1 MTRKTLLVLAASRYQ
16 IPIITTAKRLGYRVL
31 TIDNVPDNP
40 GHALAD
46 QACFIDTTDIQ
57 GVLAVAGRER
67 VDGVIAACTDVAV
80 PTAAAVA
87 QALDLPGILPDAAR
101 ITCDK
106 NLFRDF
112 LRDQGWSY
120 PEFQVITA
128 CTVLSETLFAQPR
141 VLKPARSSGSKGV
154 RIISSYAEYRSQ
166 VSATLAFSLD
176 HRGILESYIDGS
188 QITCEGLLSQG
199 QIVFAAITDR
209 QTAPAPHVATRGH
222 RLPSR
227 LPAALQ
233 AQILDQLAQ
242 LWSMLGV
249 TEGPFDC
256 DLVVADEEIH
266 VIEMSPRVG
275 GNSLVQLLLAACD
288 FDLIDYAVRQAMGE
302 KVVVQQALPSP
313 RPAGLLLLG
322 VEQPGRLHYD
332 ATVLPA
338 LSAMPGVEYLA
349 LDYPPGA
356 GVQAFTDGRHRV
368 GEAIVVGR
376 DRDEVDQR
384 LMKLQTRLALGAIP

>member
-57 GVLAVAGRER
+57 GVLAVARRER

-87 QALDLPGILPDAAR
+87 QALDLPGISPDAAR

-112 LRDQGWSY
+112 LRDQGWNY
-120 PEFQVITA
+120 PEFQIITTG
-128 CTVLSETLFAQPR
+128 TVLSETWFAQSR

-199 QIVFAAITDR
+199 QVVFAAITDR
-209 QTAPAPHVATRGH
+209 QTAPTPHVATRGH

-227 LPAALQ
+227 LPASLQ

-242 LWSMLGV
+242 LWSVLGV

-256 DLVVADEEIH
+256 DLVVAGEDIYI
-266 VIEMSPRVG
+266 IEVSPRVG
-275 GNSLVQLLLAACD
+275 GNSLARLLLSACG
-288 FDLIDYAVRQAMGE
+288 FDLIDYAVRQSMGE
-302 KVVVQQALPSP
+302 TVAVPASLSP
-313 RPAGLLLLG
+313 KPAGLLLLG
-322 VEQPGRLHYD
+322 VEQSGRLHYD
-332 ATVLPA
+332 VTVLHA
-338 LSAMPGVEYLA
+338 LAEIPGVEHLAIDYL
-349 LDYPPGA
+349 PGTM
-356 GVQAFTDGRHRV
+356 VHAFTDGRHRV
-368 GEAIVVGR
+368 GEAIVLGL
-376 DRDEVDQR
+376 DREEIDQR
-384 LMKLQTRLALGAIP
+384 LAELQTRLALKAIS